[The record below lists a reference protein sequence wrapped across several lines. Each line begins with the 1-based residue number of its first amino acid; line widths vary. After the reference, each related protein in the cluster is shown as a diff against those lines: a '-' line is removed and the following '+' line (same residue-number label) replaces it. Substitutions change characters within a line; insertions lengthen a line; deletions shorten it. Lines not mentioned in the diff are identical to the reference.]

1 MEIRTDFLII
11 GSGIAGLS
19 FALKVVPFG
28 TVALV
33 TKKEVMDSST
43 NLAQGGIASVFGQN
57 DSFDLHIKDTLVA
70 GDGLCNKDVVAL
82 VVKDGPTRIHELIE
96 WGVQFNLSQAD
107 ATKGSNIIRAFDLG
121 REGGHSHNRIVHA
134 HDMTG
139 QEVERAL
146 IERIR
151 SHDQITLFEDHIA
164 IDLITYSTRM
174 KRGLI
179 TTTHED
185 FCCGAYVLDRKNN
198 QVKTFAAKATLLA
211 TGGAGKVYL
220 YTSNPDIATG
230 DGIAMAY
237 RAGATIAN
245 LEFVQFHPTCLY
257 HPEAK
262 NFLISEAVRGEGAN
276 LIDARGNP
284 FMQNYDSQKELACR
298 DIVARAIDTELKK
311 SGDDC
316 VYLDIRHRDSEFIR
330 QRFPNLY
337 AKCLSYG
344 IDMTTDPVPIVP
356 AAHYMCGGVVTDMS
370 GRTDIHR
377 LYAIGET
384 ACSGLHGAN
393 RLASN
398 SLLEALVYADRAARQ
413 TIKEV
418 QSIAEDEVPALA
430 AWDEVGTSDSDE
442 MIMVSH
448 SWDEIRRFMWNYVG
462 IVRSDKRLER
472 AARRIE
478 IIQREIRDYY
488 WNFKVVPDLI
498 ELRNIAMVAEL
509 IIKCALH
516 RKESRGLHYNILY
529 PQRDDQRWL
538 KDTVIRRSYLG

>member
-70 GDGLCNKDVVAL
+70 GDGLCNKDVAAL